1 MKKIT
6 PSKNRWMTMV
16 GLALA
21 LCPVQSYALSVTTTG
36 DATTLTN
43 SILGSGITLVGTPTY
58 TGATIA
64 SGTFTGGIASGIGI
78 ESGILLT
85 SGSAQLAVGP
95 NNTESATGNNG
106 LSGDGDLNSLI
117 PGFSTLDATVLTFSF
132 TTTTGNLFFNYAFGS
147 EEYNEYVGSSFN
159 DVFGFFLDGSNLAL
173 IPGTSTPVSINNV
186 NNGSNSA
193 YFVDNSTVPT
203 FNVQYDGFTKV
214 LTAQLLGLAPG
225 THTIKLAIADAGDR
239 ILDSGVFIQG
249 GTFSGTP
256 TNPVPEPATLL
267 LLGAALAGVGLV
279 RRKLA

>member
-1 MKKIT
+1 MKKTT
-6 PSKNRWMTMV
+6 PSKNRWMMI

-21 LCPVQSYALSVTTTG
+21 LSPVQSYALSVTTTG

-43 SILGSGITLVGTPTY
+43 TILGSGITLVGTPTY
-58 TGATIA
+58 TGAAIA

-95 NNTESATGNNG
+95 NNQPNATQANF
-106 LSGDGDLNSLI
+106 LPGDSDLNGLI
-117 PGFSTLDATVLTFSF
+117 PGFTTNDATVLTFSF
-132 TTTTGNLFFNYAFGS
+132 TTETGDLFFNYAFGS
-147 EEYNEYVGSSFN
+147 EEYNEFVGTAFN
-159 DVFGFFLDGSNLAL
+159 DVFGFFLNGTNLAL

-193 YFVDNSTVPT
+193 FYVDNTTPT

-225 THTIKLAIADAGDR
+225 THTIKLAIADAGDS

-256 TNPVPEPATLL
+256 TNPVPEPASLL
-267 LLGAALAGVGLV
+267 LLGAALAGAGLV
-279 RRKLA
+279 RKKLA

>member
-6 PSKNRWMTMV
+6 PSKNRWMMMV

-43 SILGSGITLVGTPTY
+43 TILGSGITLVGTPTY
-58 TGATIA
+58 TGAAIA

-85 SGSAQLAVGP
+85 SGAAQIAVGP
-95 NNTESATGNNG
+95 NNSDSATQNNLLG
-106 LSGDGDLNSLI
+106 GDSDLNGLI
-117 PGFSTLDATVLTFSF
+117 PGFTTQDATVLTFSF
-132 TTTTGNLFFNYAFGS
+132 TSSTGNLFFNYAFGS
-147 EEYNEYVGSSFN
+147 EEYNEWVGSSFN

-186 NNGSNSA
+186 NNGSNSSF
-193 YFVDNSTVPT
+193 FVDNTAPT

-225 THTIKLAIADAGDR
+225 THTIKLAIADAGDG

-256 TNPVPEPATLL
+256 TNPVPEPSTML
-267 LLGAALAGVGLV
+267 LLGAALAGAGLV